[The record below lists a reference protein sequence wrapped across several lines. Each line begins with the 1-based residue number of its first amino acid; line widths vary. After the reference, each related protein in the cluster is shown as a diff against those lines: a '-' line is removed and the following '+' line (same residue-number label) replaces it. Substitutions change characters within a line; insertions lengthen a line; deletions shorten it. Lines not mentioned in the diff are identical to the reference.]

1 MTERKPT
8 ALDRFANWLAR
19 STSVWTAERD
29 RLEAEGILLHIQTIE
44 YWVKCVGV
52 GIGAN
57 MGYGRLVLT
66 SESIVV
72 FEGGIRILEISLSDP
87 GFAEVL

>member
-44 YWVKCVGV
+44 YRVKSVGV
-52 GIGAN
+52 GISVNKGC
-57 MGYGRLVLT
+57 GRLVLT
-66 SESIVV
+66 KQIDSPV
-72 FEGGIRILEISLSDP
+72 
-87 GFAEVL
+87 